1 MRNNFYHFLNLVLNN
16 FICYYKQF
24 EIKYLLDKYQISA
37 FLRLFITYLICMI
50 FNELNFYK
58 LFISFNK

>member
-1 MRNNFYHFLNLVLNN
+1 MRNYCYHFLDLVLNI

-24 EIKYLLDKYQISA
+24 ETEYLLDKYSIIA
-37 FLRLFITYLICMI
+37 FLGLFITYLICMI